1 MGEKQL
7 LIIGVDPGTTLG
19 YAAIDFDGNLVK
31 VHSEKNL
38 DLSSLISE
46 LIKLGKV
53 LIVASDKEYNPDF
66 VNKLAVKIGA
76 RVISPDYDLKVIEKR
91 DFVRDYETKNQ
102 HEVDALASALFALK
116 KISPLLNKINIF
128 VEHYNKEHIKQ
139 ELIEFVVGKEL
150 NIRDAAEII
159 EEPEKQEIK
168 IIKEVVEEKKLT
180 EKDFLIL
187 YKKFKEAKR
196 DVSLLKEQN
205 VKLKIQLTNLSKDY
219 EYMFKQIS
227 KSQMDKKMQSLLEF
241 KEKRIK
247 FFDSE
252 LKKKQNEIKCMQGEI
267 TTLLYFLS
275 RVNSSIL
282 LKKLDNLGLRE
293 FEKKKN
299 ILNIGEGD
307 VLLVKDPDIFSEKA
321 INEIKGKINIIIYKK
336 PVSKN
341 VESRLPFIFINGST
355 LSIEEDEYFG
365 VTSRKDFEKIK
376 SSKGILHKILQDYR
390 EERSA

>member
-187 YKKFKEAKR
+187 YKKFKEARR

>member
-1 MGEKQL
+1 L

-187 YKKFKEAKR
+187 YKKFKEARR